1 MEKQLIEVIGRSKFT
16 EFAILSGFELATP
29 VRDCGIDC
37 LLYFPCED
45 DLLNTAVPVQ
55 LKCYS
60 SQALT
65 VDSKYNRMGNIL
77 HIVLW
82 NCLDTNPKYFALTQK
97 HAMRLAEHFN
107 WNKLSG
113 WVNKKGRYDAT
124 TATPRII
131 DEMMQYIVT
140 TKTFKE
146 TVKHYYNLNR
156 TKQIHSAGRD

>member
-37 LLYFPCED
+37 LLYFPIED
-45 DLLNTAVPVQ
+45 GLLNTAVPVQ

-65 VDSKYNRMGNIL
+65 VDSKYNRIGDIL
-77 HIVLW
+77 HVILW
-82 NCLDTNPKYFALTQK
+82 NCLGVNPKYFALTQK
-97 HAMRLAEHFN
+97 HAMQLAVNFN
-107 WNKLSG
+107 WDKLPG
-113 WVNKKGRYDAT
+113 WISKNGRYDAT
-124 TATPRII
+124 NASKPIV
-131 DEMMQYIVT
+131 DEMMKYSVN

-146 TVKHYYNLNR
+146 IIRQYYNLKK
-156 TKQIHSAGRD
+156 TE